1 MLREIG
7 GRRVGA
13 GNRVVVIAE
22 IGLNHGG
29 SVDRALAMVDA
40 AAWAGASAIKLQT
53 IDADRLVSRDCPAPA
68 HVQADSLRDF
78 FARFELDLA
87 AHRAVVA
94 RARERGLA
102 ALTTPFAEAALA
114 ALEPLRLDG
123 YKIASGDLTYD
134 GLIAAAAATGRP
146 LIMSTGMSRLAQ
158 VARAVRLARRSG
170 AGTMAL
176 LHCVSAYPTPAA
188 AENLRAIGTLMA
200 ASNLPVGLSDHGRG
214 LRSAIAAVALGASIY
229 ERHLVLDGDD
239 DAIDRA
245 VSSTPGELRTI
256 VQAMEETR
264 LAMGTGR
271 KECQPA
277 EAPNVRASRRGLY
290 ASRPLRAGDEITA
303 ADVDVLRPASL
314 LTPSHVDRL
323 VGVRL
328 QRDLAIGEAFAP
340 DDLAGSGGVRLPP
353 SPELRRTSEREEE
366 FAA

>member
-7 GRRVGA
+7 GRRLGA
-13 GNRVVVIAE
+13 GHPVFVIAE

-29 SVDRALAMVDA
+29 SLDRALRMVDA

-53 IDADRLVSRDCPAPA
+53 IAADRLVSRECPAPA
-68 HVQADSLRDF
+68 HVSAASLRDF

-94 RARERGLA
+94 RARAHGLA
-102 ALTTPFAEAALA
+102 ALTTPFSEDAIA
-114 ALEPLRLDG
+114 ALEPLRLDA

-134 GLIAAAAATGRP
+134 GLITTAAGTGRP

-158 VARAVRLARRSG
+158 VARAVRVARRAG
-170 AGTMAL
+170 ARTMAL
-176 LHCVSAYPTPAA
+176 LHCVSAYPTPVE
-188 AENLRAIGTLMA
+188 AENLRAIGTLIA

-239 DAIDRA
+239 EAIDRA
-245 VSSTPGELRTI
+245 VSSTPGELKVI
-256 VQAMEETR
+256 VQAMDETR
-264 LAMGTGR
+264 LALGSGR

-303 ADVDVLRPASL
+303 ADIDVLRPASL
-314 LTPSHVDRL
+314 LTPSHVGQL
-323 VGVRL
+323 VGLRL
-328 QRDLAIGEAFAP
+328 QRDLAVGEPFAP
-340 DDLAGSGGVRLPP
+340 DDLDRPQ
-353 SPELRRTSEREEE
+353 ER
-366 FAA
+366 AA